1 MADKFVKSPVVL
13 IVTTCVILLVN
24 LVTANIVDEMNG
36 KSVEVFKNLLMQSS
50 LASQYLSNE
59 LTIFAPSDGAMA
71 KYTGPKDDQL
81 IMNHMVNVVV
91 QVNDRASYSDVT
103 RVSSLLPGSPPLWLT
118 QHGASFFVSG
128 AKIIMRNLEA
138 YAGNRK
144 QRLHIIDSVL
154 EPLVPSVAD
163 NSQAFIDLTAGK
175 LLRESDAYRIEGY
188 SIRNFSSQVRS
199 MKKFDLFDLP
209 GRHTFFIPV
218 DSAFMDLE
226 KKLVVSDVIAGHV
239 IPNKLVF
246 TAPLDKVEQKTATYT
261 DVNVDDI
268 KVTAIIQSTSDGFK
282 VKSTTVQGSRNHP
295 RENVKANL
303 VIGNIPVANGVVH
316 LIDKPLIIV
325 ASPLWDYLQEEK
337 EKNGRLSKF
346 ASYVQT
352 FGGGLK
358 EMIGNVE
365 SGTIFAPNNDA
376 FDRLSQTQLEALL
389 GSEAGPRILGLH
401 FIDQRIPAEDV
412 RILQPQNE
420 IKMFGTNLPFPA
432 ESPDHL
438 WFYYINNNRTFML
451 DGQGVTAEV
460 VEPDI
465 GATNGVIHV
474 IDRVLGVPQH
484 TIAEKLAMDPMMS
497 SVYSLGNQNHFNNM
511 FNNTDEKFTYIVPAN
526 LAWDEVNRQFTSGYK
541 ILFMGTFA
549 YQTQTILERHL
560 KIGEGLTTAQLI
572 EKTKEG
578 PVTMLRGAPGFKFVE
593 KVDEVD
599 GSTYT
604 VIEWEDLQA
613 RIIRPNMECSNGI
626 IHVIDKVIMKERDV
640 VLALSNALPK
650 SVVNSVFITMV
661 AAILVHVQ

>member
-226 KKLVVSDVIAGHV
+226 KKLVVADVIAGHV

-246 TAPLDKVEQKTATYT
+246 
-261 DVNVDDI
+261 
-268 KVTAIIQSTSDGFK
+268 
-282 VKSTTVQGSRNHP
+282 H
-295 RENVKANL
+295 
-303 VIGNIPVANGVVH
+303 
-316 LIDKPLIIV
+316 
-325 ASPLWDYLQEEK
+325 
-337 EKNGRLSKF
+337 
-346 ASYVQT
+346 
-352 FGGGLK
+352 
-358 EMIGNVE
+358 
-365 SGTIFAPNNDA
+365 GTP
-376 FDRLSQTQLEALL
+376 
-389 GSEAGPRILGLH
+389 
-401 FIDQRIPAEDV
+401 
-412 RILQPQNE
+412 
-420 IKMFGTNLPFPA
+420 
-432 ESPDHL
+432 
-438 WFYYINNNRTFML
+438 
-451 DGQGVTAEV
+451 
-460 VEPDI
+460 
-465 GATNGVIHV
+465 
-474 IDRVLGVPQH
+474 
-484 TIAEKLAMDPMMS
+484 
-497 SVYSLGNQNHFNNM
+497 
-511 FNNTDEKFTYIVPAN
+511 
-526 LAWDEVNRQFTSGYK
+526 
-541 ILFMGTFA
+541 
-549 YQTQTILERHL
+549 
-560 KIGEGLTTAQLI
+560 
-572 EKTKEG
+572 
-578 PVTMLRGAPGFKFVE
+578 
-593 KVDEVD
+593 
-599 GSTYT
+599 
-604 VIEWEDLQA
+604 
-613 RIIRPNMECSNGI
+613 
-626 IHVIDKVIMKERDV
+626 
-640 VLALSNALPK
+640 
-650 SVVNSVFITMV
+650 
-661 AAILVHVQ
+661 